1 MQGNIEPY
9 KLPLFGGNANLILG
23 TIVTPNNYIASY
35 IQGQK
40 TTICF
45 SILFILFP
53 AFNWCQTSN
62 AKKHL
67 ERNQIAMLQ
76 NALNYVNT
84 LNWVTLILL
93 VSGSIYFIL
102 VIITILSRNLD
113 IRIWIYNPELIAN
126 VFYLAYTVINI
137 VNYCGQKIGRAHV

>member
-1 MQGNIEPY
+1 
-9 KLPLFGGNANLILG
+9 
-23 TIVTPNNYIASY
+23 
-35 IQGQK
+35 
-40 TTICF
+40 
-45 SILFILFP
+45 
-53 AFNWCQTSN
+53 
-62 AKKHL
+62 
-67 ERNQIAMLQ
+67 MLQ

-137 VNYCGQKIGRAHV
+137 VNYCGQIHSFLDARI